1 MTIKRRFVWVLYY
14 ATVLIKKSCES
25 KRPRKLL
32 SVKGT
37 GSTILIFHTFIKHM
51 DSNAQLTGQDHKSIK
66 ARGYRGLW
74 LFTASFVLD
83 KQLHLCCLL
92 KYEGKKKYQSKVP
105 SINKLCFLFPLSPFS
120 PMLYL
125 LVFEFSIVTVNNVKE
140 LGRFC
145 LM

>member
-1 MTIKRRFVWVLYY
+1 MEWGV
-14 ATVLIKKSCES
+14 
-25 KRPRKLL
+25 
-32 SVKGT
+32 G
-37 GSTILIFHTFIKHM
+37 
-51 DSNAQLTGQDHKSIK
+51 GQVQGVELMGLVNTSSLVCHSPYGMASGGQEGHKSIK
-66 ARGYRGLW
+66 ARRYRGLW

-125 LVFEFSIVTVNNVKE
+125 LVFEFSIVIVNHVKG
-140 LGRFC
+140 LGPFIDLWSDC
-145 LM
+145 AIPQ